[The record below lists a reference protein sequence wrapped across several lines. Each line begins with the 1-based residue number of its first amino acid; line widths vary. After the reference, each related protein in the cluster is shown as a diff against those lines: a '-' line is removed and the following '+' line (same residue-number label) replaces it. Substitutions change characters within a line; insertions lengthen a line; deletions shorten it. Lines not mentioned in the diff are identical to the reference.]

1 MGLRCFWEPVSPH
14 LLALVERSLE
24 VLLMLALLS
33 LFFPGVSFSCSW
45 RVEEEEEEDEL
56 ELARES
62 SSDIPI
68 YEKHT
73 HTHTHTTDV
82 KHVTYRRTHVTP

>member
-1 MGLRCFWEPVSPH
+1 MVSPH

-33 LFFPGVSFSCSW
+33 LFLPGVSFSCCW
-45 RVEEEEEEDEL
+45 WVEEDEEEEDEL

-68 YEKHT
+68 YERETNIHFNEKN
-73 HTHTHTTDV
+73 DV
-82 KHVTYRRTHVTP
+82 LYEYYLWLTSTVWI